1 MTLSIVRTLRSN
13 LADMISKL
21 PDDIKKKIYKE
32 YFELT
37 IKYEKIMKIFYL
49 QNRKGTAAGIKILA
63 RNIKNAIT
71 DDKLI
76 ELLLKKSESFNSI
89 YLIKKKSDCF
99 VHFTD
104 EYEKLAMMWVWR
116 EFH

>member
-1 MTLSIVRTLRSN
+1 MNVSIVKTLRTK

-21 PDDIKKKIYKE
+21 PDDIKKKIYEE

-63 RNIKNAIT
+63 RTIKNAIK

-76 ELLLKKSESFNSI
+76 ELLLQKSKSFNSI
-89 YLIKKKSDCF
+89 YLIKGQDF
-99 VHFTD
+99 VYYTD
-104 EYEKLAMMWVWR
+104 EYENLAIRWVWR